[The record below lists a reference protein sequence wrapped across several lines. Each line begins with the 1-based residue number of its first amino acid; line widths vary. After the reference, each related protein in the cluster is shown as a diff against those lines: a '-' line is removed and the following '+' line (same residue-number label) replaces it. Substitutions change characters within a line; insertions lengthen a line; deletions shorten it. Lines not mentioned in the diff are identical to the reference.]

1 MKNISIFFL
10 LALFSTP
17 SLGLC
22 QTISLFDEE
31 PAVETAVNNADT
43 TDDATPK
50 AEGPA
55 VSETT
60 AAEEPQKEETT
71 DSQSSETDY
80 LDNYIDDVETE
91 KKAQNTARDLLN
103 QKPQLLTIRQN
114 DQKSLEQLKER
125 TKQIKE
131 KLAPF
136 ATNTDSTDK
145 PQEKTETIKM
155 RRQKIKDSLQPAPLG
170 LYWAATEAELKELGF
185 NLLPAERKDY
195 KNVFQVTNTQQKNN
209 TFQQIIAIFGEQDKL
224 WCIYAQSHLLDDNAR
239 AEKVLALYRRYY
251 DALAKKYGNAQEH
264 FEPYTYEEKII
275 EGEKEQK
282 QTKTIQKQNPIG
294 GADFLKELQEGK
306 AVLYATFK
314 NDKIGITLG
323 VSVDGDGKSYISI
336 DYKDFALMQSEKQ
349 TALDNTIDDL

>member
-17 SLGLC
+17 SLGFC
-22 QTISLFDEE
+22 QTISLFDEK
-31 PAVETAVNNADT
+31 PADETVENNANT
-43 TDDATPK
+43 ADDAAPK
-50 AEGPA
+50 AEEPA

-60 AAEEPQKEETT
+60 TLKEPAKEETT
-71 DSQSSETDY
+71 ASQSAETDY

-103 QKPQLLTIRQN
+103 KKPQLLTIRQN

-145 PQEKTETIKM
+145 PQEKKETLEM

-195 KNVFQVTNTQQKNN
+195 KNVF
-209 TFQQIIAIFGEQDKL
+209 
-224 WCIYAQSHLLDDNAR
+224 
-239 AEKVLALYRRYY
+239 
-251 DALAKKYGNAQEH
+251 
-264 FEPYTYEEKII
+264 
-275 EGEKEQK
+275 
-282 QTKTIQKQNPIG
+282 
-294 GADFLKELQEGK
+294 
-306 AVLYATFK
+306 
-314 NDKIGITLG
+314 
-323 VSVDGDGKSYISI
+323 
-336 DYKDFALMQSEKQ
+336 
-349 TALDNTIDDL
+349 

>member
-17 SLGLC
+17 SLGFC

-31 PAVETAVNNADT
+31 PAVETAENNADT
-43 TDDATPK
+43 ADDATPK

-60 AAEEPQKEETT
+60 AAEESQKEETT
-71 DSQSSETDY
+71 DSQSAETDY

-145 PQEKTETIKM
+145 PQEKTEDIEM
-155 RRQKIKDSLQPAPLG
+155 RRQK
-170 LYWAATEAELKELGF
+170 LK
-185 NLLPAERKDY
+185 
-195 KNVFQVTNTQQKNN
+195 
-209 TFQQIIAIFGEQDKL
+209 DKL
-224 WCIYAQSHLLDDNAR
+224 LKFCR
-239 AEKVLALYRRYY
+239 CCC
-251 DALAKKYGNAQEH
+251 
-264 FEPYTYEEKII
+264 
-275 EGEKEQK
+275 
-282 QTKTIQKQNPIG
+282 PI
-294 GADFLKELQEGK
+294 
-306 AVLYATFK
+306 
-314 NDKIGITLG
+314 
-323 VSVDGDGKSYISI
+323 
-336 DYKDFALMQSEKQ
+336 
-349 TALDNTIDDL
+349 

>member
-1 MKNISIFFL
+1 
-10 LALFSTP
+10 
-17 SLGLC
+17 
-22 QTISLFDEE
+22 
-31 PAVETAVNNADT
+31 
-43 TDDATPK
+43 
-50 AEGPA
+50 
-55 VSETT
+55 
-60 AAEEPQKEETT
+60 
-71 DSQSSETDY
+71 
-80 LDNYIDDVETE
+80 
-91 KKAQNTARDLLN
+91 
-103 QKPQLLTIRQN
+103 
-114 DQKSLEQLKER
+114 
-125 TKQIKE
+125 
-131 KLAPF
+131 
-136 ATNTDSTDK
+136 
-145 PQEKTETIKM
+145 M

-195 KNVFQVTNTQQKNN
+195 KNVFQITNAQQKNN

-224 WCIYAQSHLLDDNAR
+224 WCIYAQSHLLDDNAK